1 MSTDEE
7 QQNQE
12 QQQQQQRDEQKE
24 LDVAALQSERSRLQT
39 QVRQLQER
47 LSNEVHER
55 EFAICTLEDT
65 RNECAAARAQLEKL
79 ETKAHDRRI
88 HVANVLQTMLRDAD
102 KREALMDRQ
111 QNVEAGFRLGRIVV
125 HKHGVGPR
133 MKVQEVWEDG
143 QLMRNLRQ
151 RQGLI
156 LQQREELENRKKH
169 LSKLS
174 RKRSRAAAAAA
185 AKNTTDDTIAAGN
198 SNSQGGG
205 ADEDGLSPGDD
216 FDMLELIEAEETVR
230 VQMLNIKKE
239 ELAMVDEKH
248 RLAAEKVK
256 HVRSLKRIR
265 DEDNSRFNL
274 HPTLNNRYLLRSM
287 LGKGGFSEVWKA
299 FDLHELRDVAVKIH
313 ELNPMW
319 NENKK
324 ASYLRHA
331 TREYRI
337 HLALVH
343 PRIVQLYDVFEIDSN
358 SFATVLEYCE
368 GHDLDLHLKQH
379 KASPQSFIH
388 SFIHSLLSFLLLI
401 TC

>member
-1 MSTDEE
+1 MQDA
-7 QQNQE
+7 
-12 QQQQQQRDEQKE
+12 QRAQANAQSNDKLQADYE
-24 LDVAALQSERSRLQT
+24 ALHRDHSRLQT

-47 LSNEVHER
+47 LAHEVQER
-55 EFAICTLEDT
+55 ELAICTLEDT
-65 RNECAAARAQLEKL
+65 RNECTVVRSQLEKA
-79 ETKAHDRRI
+79 ETNEHDRRV
-88 HVANVLQTMLRDAD
+88 HVATVLQTMLREAD

-111 QNVEAGFRLGRIVV
+111 QNVEAGFRLGRVVV

-143 QLMRNLRQ
+143 QLLRDLRQ
-151 RQGLI
+151 RQGVI

-169 LSKLS
+169 LAKLS
-174 RKRSRAAAAAA
+174 RKRNRLAAAAAA
-185 AKNTTDDTIAAGN
+185 SNGGN
-198 SNSQGGG
+198 SNTGSGGNSQGG
-205 ADEDGLSPGDD
+205 DEGDGPGD

-239 ELAMVDEKH
+239 ELALMEEKT
-248 RLAAEKVK
+248 RLATEKVK

-265 DEDNSRFNL
+265 DEDNSRFNM
-274 HPTLNNRYLLRSM
+274 HPTLNNRYLLRQM

-313 ELNPMW
+313 ELNPGW

-343 PRIVQLYDVFEIDSN
+343 PRIVQLFDVFEIDSN

-379 KASPQSFIH
+379 KV
-388 SFIHSLLSFLLLI
+388 SLLSIL
-401 TC
+401 